1 MDYFKIFSVFLCVL
15 CVLCGISPPF
25 LKGGEGGFAFAS
37 NCNWIETTGEAA
49 VENITPEEARQ
60 LALNRARIKAVEG
73 ISNVNVK
80 AITLVQNL
88 SLVAD
93 FINTISAGYVLE
105 EKDIEWNSKT
115 YQEKKDSPPVTIYT
129 VKLKSCVTTTL
140 PGDPYFKIKAELNRP
155 FFLKGEE
162 AKIKATCTKDCYL
175 TIVNF
180 TAEGNL
186 KVLLPNDYEPSP
198 FIKAGGVYNFPSEG
212 LALEMHT
219 LTGHKKDTEVFILIA
234 TKERF
239 DILLPL
245 LRKEGIEGRSKE
257 DISPKDFYN
266 ALLNLPA
273 DTRAEELL
281 VYEVKEKEAR

>member
-1 MDYFKIFSVFLCVL
+1 
-15 CVLCGISPPF
+15 
-25 LKGGEGGFAFAS
+25 
-37 NCNWIETTGEAA
+37 
-49 VENITPEEARQ
+49 
-60 LALNRARIKAVEG
+60 
-73 ISNVNVK
+73 
-80 AITLVQNL
+80 
-88 SLVAD
+88 
-93 FINTISAGYVLE
+93 
-105 EKDIEWNSKT
+105 
-115 YQEKKDSPPVTIYT
+115 
-129 VKLKSCVTTTL
+129 VKLKSCVATTL

-180 TAEGNL
+180 TAEGKL

-239 DILLPL
+239 DHLPTPPASPQ
-245 LRKEGIEGRSKE
+245 RSFTMPYS
-257 DISPKDFYN
+257 IS
-266 ALLNLPA
+266 LQ
-273 DTRAEELL
+273 TQGQRSSSCM
-281 VYEVKEKEAR
+281 R